1 MEIINGAEL
10 DVTEAG
16 QQVEPHTSGQLTR
29 YCGEALCLSDA
40 DLYIP
45 LAEPPKGA
53 LDRVEITYDPK
64 NLVKLLPQLS

>member
-1 MEIINGAEL
+1 MEILNGAEL

-16 QQVEPHTSGQLTR
+16 QQVEPHTSGQLSR

-40 DLYIP
+40 DRYIP

-53 LDRVEITYDPK
+53 LDRVEITYDQSC
-64 NLVKLLPQLS
+64 LTTTLSVR